1 MGQITEAKKKQLACN
16 SGIFK
21 TLSET
26 DKVIFILYDNPKI
39 SRKEV
44 AEHMCKQCRDVVSVV
59 SVVNDENDKD
69 DQDDMTTPLSKVAHN
84 LINVLKRLSS
94 GDNPKVKV
102 DKSKVPNTYSLS
114 ELGRKHVLEKIEFF
128 KKEFNKVMFRKTK
141 EERDENFTEI
151 FKRYINQDII
161 CAQISET
168 IRVGKR
174 NFVIDLKDMT
184 RFDYFLTECLMDFDT
199 DEMIRAM
206 SQIIELRFEEPGID
220 IRGFRILFK
229 NITKDCEKNITNIRA
244 KDIDQLRIVPGEIR
258 SRSKTTLKVKHARF
272 ECPSCGNTITLLQP
286 EQEFREPK
294 KCGCGRTGKYI
305 VKHMGVVDSLRLTI
319 CDLYENLDSSEVP
332 EEINVLLD
340 EDLFDFSRLAE
351 GQKIKVSCMPRQ
363 INITMKT
370 GRKSI
375 HMEKVLECFGI
386 EKLEQDYTKI
396 YLKPS
401 DEKIFK
407 AIKSDPI
414 KWHQKVI
421 FSDLHDV
428 DIPTKVAIIG
438 MYGSLHILYAGA
450 PGRGKSDICDRI
462 CEVALR
468 GSFVEC
474 MDASSSGI
482 LGSVT
487 KNHFTGKYSLD
498 GGVFRPM
505 HPGGIVTLDEI
516 NRDNDKLIQ
525 KVILGIMQRK
535 RLNIHK
541 ANTRVDL
548 PCDVSI
554 WATVNPSFAR
564 FDENRTEYENFN
576 ILRPLW
582 DRFDL
587 IVYFNNSLDY
597 TNQDLI
603 LSLLKDKK
611 QGFQIDDKIFKMIRK
626 YQIKAQLIDVK
637 FRDSDYSALG
647 KVLQYFYTQIDSEA
661 SYRSLMFMKRF
672 LECICRLHH
681 RIHPIADDF
690 KLMTD
695 LMRQLKQEREQF
707 AKMDVEYEDIL
718 SDEDKVK
725 EIIEHLEK
733 KKGKEVSVEDIV
745 GAAKKKDIPEFK
757 ITVCLKTLKRAGD
770 VFEPRS
776 GFISRL

>member
-1 MGQITEAKKKQLACN
+1 M
-16 SGIFK
+16 SD
-21 TLSET
+21 T
-26 DKVIFILYDNPKI
+26 DKVLFILFDNPNNT
-39 SRKEV
+39 RKEV
-44 AEHMCKQCRDVVSVV
+44 AEQLCKWCRDVVSVV
-59 SVVNDENDKD
+59 PVVSVVNDKYDKN
-69 DQDDMTTPLSKVAHN
+69 DQDDMTTRVSKVAHN
-84 LINVLKRLSS
+84 LINVMRRLSS
-94 GDNPKVKV
+94 GDNPKTKV
-102 DKSKVPNTYSLS
+102 DKSKVLNTYSLT
-114 ELGRKHVLEKIEFF
+114 ELGRKTVIDKIEAFQ
-128 KKEFNKVMFRKTK
+128 KELYEMAKRKAE
-141 EERDENFTEI
+141 EEREESFVDL
-151 FKRYINQDII
+151 FKRYINQNYIKST
-161 CAQISET
+161 ISESL
-168 IRVGKR
+168 RVGKKY
-174 NFVIDLKDMT
+174 FIADLTDMA
-184 RFDYFLTECLMDFDT
+184 RFDYFLTDFILDHNT
-199 DEMIRAM
+199 DEMISYMIQLIQDRF
-206 SQIIELRFEEPGID
+206 IEHDID
-220 IRGFRILFK
+220 IRGFRVLFK
-229 NITKDCEKNITNIRA
+229 NLPKSTEKNITNLRA

-258 SRSKTTLKVKHARF
+258 SRSKTTLKVRYARF
-272 ECPSCGNTITLLQP
+272 ECPSCANVVTVLQLD
-286 EQEFREPK
+286 QEFKEPYQ
-294 KCGCGRTGKYI
+294 CGCGRKGKFKL
-305 VKHMGVVDSLRLTI
+305 KHKETVDSLRLTI
-319 CDLYENLDSSEVP
+319 CDLYENLDSNEVP

-351 GQKIKVSCMPRQ
+351 GQKIKVYCIPRQ
-363 INITMKT
+363 VDILKRT
-370 GRKSI
+370 GKKSI

-386 EKLEQDYTKI
+386 EKLEHDYA
-396 YLKPS
+396 
-401 DEKIFK
+401 KIFLK
-407 AIKSDPI
+407 ASVEEKFKETKSDPI
-414 KWHQKVI
+414 KWHRKAL

-428 DIPTKVAIIG
+428 DMPTKVAIIG

-462 CEVALR
+462 CQVALR

-554 WATVNPSFAR
+554 WATVNPTFAK
-564 FDENRTEYENFN
+564 FDINRTEYENFN

-587 IVYFNNSLDY
+587 IVYFNNKLDY
-597 TNQDLI
+597 TDETLI

-611 QGFQIDDKIFKMIRK
+611 KEFQIDAETFKILKK

-637 FRDSDYSALG
+637 FRDSDYVALG
-647 KVLQYFYTQIDSEA
+647 KVLQYFYTQINTEA

-681 RIHPIADDF
+681 RTHPIEQDF

-695 LMRQLKQEREQF
+695 LLMQLKQERQLFGQMGIEHDGIQ
-707 AKMDVEYEDIL
+707 
-718 SDEDKVK
+718 SDEDIIK
-725 EIIEHLEK
+725 EVLEEFEANNQKDVPIGMLAEATK
-733 KKGKEVSVEDIV
+733 KKGIK
-745 GAAKKKDIPEFK
+745 EFK
-757 ITVCLKTLKRAGD
+757 ISICIDKLKKAGD
-770 VFEPRS
+770 IYEPRS
-776 GFISRL
+776 GFISRIQ

>member
-151 FKRYINQDII
+151 FKRYINQDNI
-161 CAQISET
+161 CAQISEA
-168 IRVGKR
+168 IRVGKK
-174 NFVIDLKDMT
+174 NFVVDLKDMT

-681 RIHPIADDF
+681 RIHPITEDF

-695 LMRQLKQEREQF
+695 LMMQLKHEREQF
-707 AKMDVEYEDIL
+707 AKIDVEYEDIL

-725 EIIEHLEK
+725 QIIEHLEK
-733 KKGKEVSVEDIV
+733 KKGKEVPVEDVIES
-745 GAAKKKDIPEFK
+745 AKKKGVPEFK
-757 ITVCLKTLKRAGD
+757 ITTCLKTLKRAGD
-770 VFEPRS
+770 VYEPRS